1 MKKVLVWLMAALPLL
16 ALAADAS
23 VRIHEGQAF
32 VAARRVLLKDRWR
45 TIPMHTEG
53 GYAYEGVEKHLIK
66 RGFNEVDSCSM
77 DSSRCILFYR
87 KGARCLRVDTIGEQV
102 AIMKVVQ
109 WSHECPDAA
118 QRQAE

>member
-16 ALAADAS
+16 ALAADAC

-45 TIPMHTEG
+45 PIPMHTEG

-87 KGARCLRVDTIGEQV
+87 KGVRCLRVDTIGEQV

-118 QRQAE
+118 PRQAE

>member
-16 ALAADAS
+16 ALAADAR

-45 TIPMHTEG
+45 PIPMHTEG

-118 QRQAE
+118 PRQAE